1 MHNAARLAKVSKLLK
16 IPQIA
21 AQAMHVGPIAP
32 DVSSE
37 RDQTIS
43 KTYTK
48 GTFSM
53 IGEGCIARHLKTLK
67 RKIAVLY
74 GVDTSTSIVLILQTC
89 KDVLDLG
96 YRVFIVVD
104 ATSSFIVEERNTG
117 LQMLLDLG
125 AHFTTVD
132 SIAMELI

>member
-32 DVSSE
+32 EVSRE

-74 GVDTSTSIVLILQTC
+74 GVDTSTSILQTC